1 MPFLLI
7 RNDITKVQADAI
19 VNPANPQLQQGSG
32 TSRAIYLA
40 AGENKMIKACKKIGT
55 CELGK
60 AVITRGFNLPAR
72 YVIHTVGPVW
82 QGGGY
87 GEDSILYGA
96 YTEALRL
103 AKKYRLK
110 SIAFPLL
117 SSGNYGYP
125 KERALKIA
133 ISAISDFLM
142 ENDMLVYMVLY
153 DRKSLAVSQ
162 KLFVSVEEYIDDHYV
177 DVNRESFFSN
187 RSWSPYQQKPNG
199 AGAFSNRRF
208 EMPEETAG
216 APDWE
221 IGSPEEAQKVSDWG
235 IGEPE
240 KAAGVPDWGFG
251 SPEKAAGAPD
261 WEIESPEEAPQF
273 LTQGMVMPQAAPQPE
288 TASGKSRKLEDLMK
302 NMGETFSRMLLRL
315 IDERGMTDAQV
326 YRKAN
331 IDRRHFSKIRKNA
344 DYAPNK
350 RTVMAFVIALE
361 LSLDEANDLLRA
373 AGFSFSN
380 SSKSDVIIQF
390 FLENEIYNIFE
401 INEVLFAY
409 DQPLLGE

>member
-40 AGENKMIKACKKIGT
+40 AGESRMIKACNKIGA

-82 QGGGY
+82 QGGSY
-87 GEDSILYGA
+87 GEDDILYSA

-103 AKKYRLK
+103 AKKHRLK

-133 ISAISDFLM
+133 VSAISDFLM
-142 ENDMLVYMVLY
+142 EHDMLVYMVLY
-153 DRKSLAVSQ
+153 DRKSLTVSQ

-187 RSWSPYQQKPNG
+187 RSRFPYQDG
-199 AGAFSNRRF
+199 AGEFSNRGF
-208 EMPEETAG
+208 GAPGETAG
-216 APDWE
+216 APDREYGSLGRVTGVPDRE
-221 IGSPEEAQKVSDWG
+221 IGSPEKGAQFSDR
-235 IGEPE
+235 
-240 KAAGVPDWGFG
+240 
-251 SPEKAAGAPD
+251 
-261 WEIESPEEAPQF
+261 EIDSPEEAPQF
-273 LTQGMVMPQAAPQPE
+273 LTQGMAMPQAAPQPQ
-288 TASGKSRKLEDLMK
+288 TASGKSRKLENLMK

-344 DYAPNK
+344 HYAPNK
-350 RTVMAFVIALE
+350 KTVMAFVIALE